1 MNKLTTKMQK
11 FLYGQE
17 NSKIIIFFNIHFI
30 IFGYYNE
37 DYKLKLINLINIQYI
52 YYINIK

>member
-1 MNKLTTKMQK
+1 MQK

-37 DYKLKLINLINIQYI
+37 DYKLKSINLMITKYFYI
-52 YYINIK
+52 TLALPCEEVLL

>member
-17 NSKIIIFFNIHFI
+17 NSKIIIFCNIHFI

-37 DYKLKLINLINIQYI
+37 DYKLKSINLMITKYFYI
-52 YYINIK
+52 T